1 MRVYRGEVYL
11 VDFGI
16 GYGSEQGGVRPAV
29 IVQNNIGNKYSPTTI
44 VVPVTSRQ
52 TKAHIPTHVRVKGAC
67 LTKKSLAL
75 TEQVATIDKRRII
88 RKMGN
93 IKLKSLFKIG
103 TALMIGL
110 GLNNNKIK
118 VTIQNDKNLYTCTKE
133 ILKYRIAGLRMKKV

>member
-1 MRVYRGEVYL
+1 

-29 IVQNNIGNKYSPTTI
+29 IVQNNIGNKYSSTTI

-52 TKAHIPTHVRVKGAC
+52 TNAHIPTHVRVKGAC
-67 LTKKSLAL
+67 LSKKSLAL

-110 GLNNNKIK
+110 GLNIN
-118 VTIQNDKNLYTCTKE
+118 TF
-133 ILKYRIAGLRMKKV
+133 KKGSRK

>member
-52 TKAHIPTHVRVKGAC
+52 TKAHIPTHVRVKSAC
-67 LTKKSLAL
+67 LTKRSLAL
-75 TEQVATIDKRRII
+75 TEQVVTIDKRRII

-103 TALMIGL
+103 TALMIGM
-110 GLNNNKIK
+110 GLNNN
-118 VTIQNDKNLYTCTKE
+118 TF
-133 ILKYRIAGLRMKKV
+133 KKGSHK

>member
-52 TKAHIPTHVRVKGAC
+52 TKAHIPTHVRVKGSC
-67 LTKKSLAL
+67 LTK
-75 TEQVATIDKRRII
+75 EQVATIDKRRII

-103 TALMIGL
+103 TALMIGM
-110 GLNNNKIK
+110 GLNNN
-118 VTIQNDKNLYTCTKE
+118 TF
-133 ILKYRIAGLRMKKV
+133 KKGSHK

>member
-1 MRVYRGEVYL
+1 MVLILRVYGGVDCV
-11 VDFGI
+11 VDFCI

-44 VVPVTSRQ
+44 VIPVTSRQ

-67 LTKKSLAL
+67 FSRRSLAL
-75 TEQVATIDKRRII
+75 TEQVVTIDKRRII

-110 GLNNNKIK
+110 GLNNNSF
-118 VTIQNDKNLYTCTKE
+118 
-133 ILKYRIAGLRMKKV
+133 KKGSHK

>member
-16 GYGSEQGGVRPAV
+16 GFGSEQGGIRPAV

-44 VVPVTSRQ
+44 VVPITSRQ

-67 LTKKSLAL
+67 FSRRSLAL
-75 TEQVATIDKRRII
+75 TEQVVTIDKRRIVK
-88 RKMGN
+88 KMGS

-103 TALMIGL
+103 TALVIGL
-110 GLNNNKIK
+110 GLNNN
-118 VTIQNDKNLYTCTKE
+118 T
-133 ILKYRIAGLRMKKV
+133 LKKGISK

>member
-16 GYGSEQGGVRPAV
+16 GYGSEQGDVRPAV

-75 TEQVATIDKRRII
+75 TEQVVTIDKRRII

-110 GLNNNKIK
+110 GLNIN
-118 VTIQNDKNLYTCTKE
+118 TF
-133 ILKYRIAGLRMKKV
+133 KKGSHK

>member
-1 MRVYRGEVYL
+1 MRADYIIRRYDIYYADLSPVV
-11 VDFGI
+11 
-16 GYGSEQGGVRPAV
+16 GSEQGGVRPAV

-110 GLNNNKIK
+110 GLNIN
-118 VTIQNDKNLYTCTKE
+118 TF
-133 ILKYRIAGLRMKKV
+133 KKGSHK

>member
-52 TKAHIPTHVRVKGAC
+52 TKAHIPTHVRVKSAC
-67 LTKKSLAL
+67 LTKRSLAL
-75 TEQVATIDKRRII
+75 TEQVVTIDKRRII

-93 IKLKSLFKIG
+93 IKLKSLFKILR
-103 TALMIGL
+103 T
-110 GLNNNKIK
+110 
-118 VTIQNDKNLYTCTKE
+118 
-133 ILKYRIAGLRMKKV
+133 RINTVFFRLRYIPGQHTLSSKGQSSLSSTHR

>member
-16 GYGSEQGGVRPAV
+16 GYGSEQGGIRPAV

-67 LTKKSLAL
+67 FSKRSLAL
-75 TEQVATIDKRRII
+75 TEQLVTIDKRRII

-93 IKLKSLFKIG
+93 VKLKSLLKIG
-103 TALMIGL
+103 TALVIGL
-110 GLNNNKIK
+110 GLNNNIF
-118 VTIQNDKNLYTCTKE
+118 
-133 ILKYRIAGLRMKKV
+133 KKGCSK

>member
-75 TEQVATIDKRRII
+75 TYIQE
-88 RKMGN
+88 RK
-93 IKLKSLFKIG
+93 SQ
-103 TALMIGL
+103 MIGFIVGLFVGAFL
-110 GLNNNKIK
+110 GVVVMCCCFVASKADDEMEK
-118 VTIQNDKNLYTCTKE
+118 
-133 ILKYRIAGLRMKKV
+133 MKTDTFGEKDDH

>member
-1 MRVYRGEVYL
+1 MPL
-11 VDFGI
+11 VLRSVATWHQNGQLPKIELFVQ
-16 GYGSEQGGVRPAV
+16 YGCNKTKTARICDSEQGGVRPAV

-110 GLNNNKIK
+110 GLNNN
-118 VTIQNDKNLYTCTKE
+118 TF
-133 ILKYRIAGLRMKKV
+133 KKGSHK

>member
-52 TKAHIPTHVRVKGAC
+52 TKASC

-103 TALMIGL
+103 TALMIGM
-110 GLNNNKIK
+110 GLNNN
-118 VTIQNDKNLYTCTKE
+118 TF
-133 ILKYRIAGLRMKKV
+133 KKGSHK

>member
-16 GYGSEQGGVRPAV
+16 GYGSEQGGIRPAV

-67 LTKKSLAL
+67 FSKKSLAL
-75 TEQVATIDKRRII
+75 TEQVVTIDKRRII

-93 IKLKSLFKIG
+93 VKLKSLLKIG
-103 TALMIGL
+103 SALVIGL
-110 GLNNNKIK
+110 GLNNNKF
-118 VTIQNDKNLYTCTKE
+118 
-133 ILKYRIAGLRMKKV
+133 KKGCSK

>member
-16 GYGSEQGGVRPAV
+16 GYGSEQGGIRPAV

-67 LTKKSLAL
+67 FSKRSLAL
-75 TEQVATIDKRRII
+75 TEQLVTIDKKRII
-88 RKMGN
+88 KKMGN
-93 IKLKSLFKIG
+93 VKLKSLLKIG
-103 TALMIGL
+103 TALLIGL
-110 GLNNNKIK
+110 GLNN
-118 VTIQNDKNLYTCTKE
+118 
-133 ILKYRIAGLRMKKV
+133 KKFKKGCSK

>member
-11 VDFGI
+11 VDFGK

-67 LTKKSLAL
+67 FSKRSLAL
-75 TEQVATIDKRRII
+75 TEQVVTIDKRRII

-103 TALMIGL
+103 TALLIGL
-110 GLNNNKIK
+110 GLNNN
-118 VTIQNDKNLYTCTKE
+118 TF
-133 ILKYRIAGLRMKKV
+133 KKGSHK

>member
-11 VDFGI
+11 VDFGK
-16 GYGSEQGGVRPAV
+16 GFGSEQGGIRPAV

-67 LTKKSLAL
+67 FSKRSLAL
-75 TEQVATIDKRRII
+75 TEQVVTIDKRRII
-88 RKMGN
+88 RKMGS

-103 TALMIGL
+103 TALVIGL
-110 GLNNNKIK
+110 GLNNNTFKK
-118 VTIQNDKNLYTCTKE
+118 G
-133 ILKYRIAGLRMKKV
+133 LKK